1 MKPLALLTV
10 ALLALGSLV
19 LYACRDTSE
28 VTAPSQAAIA
38 ASTVATKGRW
48 APVFTTPS
56 VNVHMHLLKTGKV
69 LVWGDQKGAYLWS
82 SGTGFT
88 EVAAKPFRIYCTGH
102 AFLPDGRLLVMG
114 GTSAQTRGLR
124 YATIFDPGTK
134 SWSTTTSM
142 AQGRYYPTATTLPN
156 GDVLVISGHDTAK
169 TVVKIPEVRSGS
181 IWRRLTTASLS
192 IPNPFYPAMFVAP
205 NGKVFLAGFTPTSA
219 YLDVTGTGHWTPVDK
234 RNGVGRM
241 LGSAVMYEPGKIL
254 YVGGGVDSVFARD
267 TTLQPTSSA
276 EVIDLNQAA
285 PVWRTVPGMV
295 NRRRQLNATI
305 LADGTV
311 LVTGGTSGTGFN
323 NQAGAVHTAEL
334 WNPKTET
341 WTTMAAESRTR
352 TYHSTALLLPDARV
366 LSSGSGEGGGITF
379 ANSEFSAQIFSPP
392 YLFKSDGTLAA
403 RPTITS
409 APSRLSYK
417 QSFTIQAP
425 NAASISRGTLIRLSS
440 VTHAFNQSQLLYP
453 LAVKVTGTSSL
464 SAVAPASGALAPPGP
479 YMLFILNSAGVPSV
493 AKMVTVGP

>member
-1 MKPLALLTV
+1 MRPLALLTV
-10 ALLALGSLV
+10 AVLALGSLV

-48 APVFTTPS
+48 GAVFTTPS

-124 YATIFDPGTK
+124 YAAIFDPATK
-134 SWSTTTSM
+134 AWSTTSSM

-181 IWRRLTTASLS
+181 TWRRLTTAPLS

-219 YLDVTGTGHWTPVDK
+219 YLDVAGTGHWQSVDK
-234 RNGVGRM
+234 RNEDGRM

-267 TTLQPTSSA
+267 TTLQPTASA

-285 PVWRTVPGMV
+285 PTWRTVPGMA

-311 LVTGGTSGTGFN
+311 LVTGGTSGVGFN

-379 ANSEFSAQIFSPP
+379 ANSEFTAQIFTPP

-403 RPTITS
+403 RPTISS

-417 QSFTIQAP
+417 QTFTIQTP

-440 VTHAFNQSQLLYP
+440 VTHAFNQSQLIYP
-453 LAVKVTGTSSL
+453 LTVKVTGTTSL